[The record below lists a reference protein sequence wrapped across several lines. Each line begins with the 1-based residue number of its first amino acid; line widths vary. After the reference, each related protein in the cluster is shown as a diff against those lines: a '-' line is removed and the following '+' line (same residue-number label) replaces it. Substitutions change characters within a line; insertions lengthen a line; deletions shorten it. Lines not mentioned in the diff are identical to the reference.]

1 MKIKPVDECAYYLV
15 REMGNLGPPA
25 KEVYFEHMLGH
36 IRARTLEKLGLRR
49 IELEALIA
57 AAKRRE
63 RLDEL
68 DMAVGWRHESVHKG

>member
-15 REMGNLGPPA
+15 REMGNLEAPA

-36 IRARTLEKLGLRR
+36 IRARTLEKLGLRP

-57 AAKRRE
+57 AAKRRK
-63 RLDEL
+63 RLEDL
-68 DMAVGWRHESVHKG
+68 DMAVGWRNESVHEG